1 MTSRDSEPPE
11 QLRAA
16 LADRYTI
23 EGELGRGGMGV
34 VYLARDLRHS
44 RPVALKLL
52 LPTARSGLERFQR
65 EILLAARLQHPH
77 ILTVLDSG
85 AAGPPG
91 AEQPWYTMPFVDG
104 ESLYARLNRERQL
117 PLDDAL
123 RIATEA
129 ARALAY
135 AHQHGVVHR
144 DVKPENILLTRDGT
158 TLVAD
163 FGIARALGAGED
175 RRITRTGTQLGTPFY
190 MSPEQSDDA
199 EVDGRTDEYALAA
212 VLFEMLTGEP
222 PFAGRT
228 LEAVVAKRLANPTPS
243 VRALRPTV
251 PEHVD
256 AAIRKAM
263 ARAPDDRYPTVGEF
277 ARALGPLS
285 AGGTT
290 PVDEPA
296 PRPASVPPAATPPAP
311 TPATL
316 RPASRA
322 ALAAA
327 AAIVVAGLALFAWRR
342 GHAPLPARPDSGG
355 RVVAVLPF
363 DNLGDSA
370 DAYFADGVADEIR
383 AKLAQVGGLEVIAR
397 GSSLEYRHA
406 AQRPSTVARELG
418 ADYLLT
424 GTVRWDKSG
433 GASRVRVLPELVDAR
448 GGGVPRTRWT
458 QQFEASLTDVFQ
470 VQADIAAKVTDAL
483 GVALAARDRRGLAA
497 QPTRDLAAWDA
508 FLKGE
513 EAAQGMKA
521 DQANLRRAIGFYEG
535 AVSLDSSFAQ
545 AWAQL
550 SRARTSLYSNG
561 VPDQALAQAAR
572 AAAERA
578 RALRPDDPAAY
589 LAAGDYWSSVAPI
602 DNARAAA
609 EYEQGL
615 RLASDDAELLSA
627 VAITGARQQQWD
639 SVVPRLDRALRLD
652 PRSST
657 VTRRLATALLFL
669 RQYDRADSAVD
680 RAIAL
685 APTNPQMVLLKVMVQ
700 LGRGDLTR
708 ARAVVGAAAQ
718 RIDDTTLLAFLAT
731 YQDLYW
737 VLDEAQRSRAL
748 RLTPEAFDQDRA
760 AWGVVRAEIYH
771 LQHDERLARVY
782 ADSARVAA
790 EEQSRA
796 APEEAQ
802 RHALLGLTLALLGRK
817 ADAIREGRRAVELL
831 PASRDGLLGPYVE
844 LQLVRIYLLT
854 GEPAAALDQLEP
866 LLRAP
871 SYLSPGWLKLDP
883 TFDPIRGDPRFQ
895 RLAAQG

>member
-52 LPTARSGLERFQR
+52 LPTAPSGLERFQR

-342 GHAPLPARPDSGG
+342 GHAPPPARPDSGG

-458 QQFEASLTDVFQ
+458 QQFDASLTDVFQ

-521 DQANLRRAIGFYEG
+521 
-535 AVSLDSSFAQ
+535 
-545 AWAQL
+545 
-550 SRARTSLYSNG
+550 
-561 VPDQALAQAAR
+561 DQALAQAAR

-737 VLDEAQRSRAL
+737 VLDDAQRSRAL

-866 LLRAP
+866 LLRA
-871 SYLSPGWLKLDP
+871 
-883 TFDPIRGDPRFQ
+883 
-895 RLAAQG
+895 